1 MEKFVDEKS
10 FGFQEIVVTYFE
22 VLYRFKKEIPKEF
35 SDLIFEEC
43 KNEENFS
50 DGQFRKEDLIKLT
63 FILSRYKLLLN
74 TKSNAEEAFEVVANQ
89 LVKIGLSNY
98 TKEELLAIIKN
109 LSYRNVFPDLELFT
123 KLEPHILKYINDYEP
138 FSLLNIFCAYLRN
151 YRGSNFIIQTLGF
164 SIASNIR
171 FMNLLGK

>member
-1 MEKFVDEKS
+1 MEKFVDEKG

-98 TKEELLAIIKN
+98 TK
-109 LSYRNVFPDLELFT
+109 
-123 KLEPHILKYINDYEP
+123 
-138 FSLLNIFCAYLRN
+138 
-151 YRGSNFIIQTLGF
+151 
-164 SIASNIR
+164 
-171 FMNLLGK
+171 